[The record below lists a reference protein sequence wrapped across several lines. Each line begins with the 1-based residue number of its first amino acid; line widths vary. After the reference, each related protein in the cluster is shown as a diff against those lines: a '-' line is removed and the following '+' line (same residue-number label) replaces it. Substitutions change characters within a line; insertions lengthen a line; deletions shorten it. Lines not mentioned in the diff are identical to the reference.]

1 MKKLALSIS
10 ISLLLTSCGKNPQT
24 VKKITTS
31 GVIVGNLDWEE
42 LKPQLENTPFSTN
55 SRAVGIMVINEKE
68 QCTGFLVSKDIVMTN
83 QHCIPDAR
91 SAKGTT
97 ITFGHDFQVSESDYI
112 TYQCDEFIMANEKLD
127 FALVR
132 CAPEHGEFPGERF
145 GTVSLETTAEKFT
158 GEIYVIQQNCQYF
171 ENRNCDPSK
180 KIAYGKIL
188 KEEESSGDLIHDAD
202 TLGGSSG
209 SPVFSKS
216 NDKVVALHHLGINP
230 GRNGSGLYNTAVPI
244 SAITAYIETYTQEK
258 LLVPV
263 KPVPN
268 PIIEPSILVVPVIE
282 PPADISPLAPG
293 NSIKNAMSLD
303 RAKTFGS
310 FQIKKAGEKHFF
322 KIVVKS
328 SSNTIFK
335 VSLKGDLRSG
345 NLDLFLLDESGKE
358 IVKSTF
364 NSSEETVRILNHE
377 GIYFIQVAG
386 FEGALGSYKLEIN

>member
-1 MKKLALSIS
+1 MKKIALSLS
-10 ISLLLTSCGKNPQT
+10 VTLLLFSCGKNIQAK
-24 VKKITTS
+24 KKITSS

-55 SRAVGIMVINEKE
+55 TRAVGIMVINEKE

-97 ITFGHDFQVSESDYI
+97 ITFGHDYEAPESDYI

-132 CAPEHGEFPGERF
+132 CAPEHGKLPGERF
-145 GTVSLETTAEKFT
+145 GTVSLEKSEEKFK

-188 KEEESSGDLIHDAD
+188 SEETSGDLIHDAD

-209 SPVFSKS
+209 SPVFSKD
-216 NDKVVALHHLGINP
+216 NNKVVALHHLGINP
-230 GRNGSGLYNTAVPI
+230 GRNGSGLYNTAVPM
-244 SAITAYIETYTQEK
+244 SAITSFIEKHSNES
-258 LLVPV
+258 LLEPI
-263 KPVPN
+263 KPA
-268 PIIEPSILVVPVIE
+268 PIIEPVITVAPVIE
-282 PPADISPLAPG
+282 PPVDISPLVPG
-293 NSIKNAMSLD
+293 NSIKMAMSLE
-303 RAKTFGS
+303 RGKTFGS

-322 KIVVKS
+322 KITVKS
-328 SSNTIFK
+328 TSNTILK
-335 VSLKGDLRSG
+335 VSLKGDSRSG

-358 IVKSTF
+358 MVKSTF
-364 NSSEETVRILNHE
+364 NSSVETVRILNKE
-377 GIYFIQVAG
+377 GIYYIQVAG
-386 FEGALGSYKLEIN
+386 FGGAVGSYKLEIN